1 MTNLLRPSTIPLAY
15 EGTTMPSAKYIGYL
29 GGAAVA
35 AGVGAA
41 IAVAGQGT
49 AYAETDAGASS
60 SDSAKSDSAS
70 ESKATAAT
78 AKTEKVEA
86 ADKTDKTDTV
96 DAGPARPKFDPAKA
110 IQDLTRQFGV
120 KPSKDDDEDA
130 TDSDE
135 DATDSDAADSEDADV
150 VADDEDAA
158 EEAVI
163 EDTEVENDTE
173 VEDAIEDEEPAEAT
187 TPAVFNPLNELAT
200 KASETVAALTQT
212 FAVPAAQVDD
222 DAAAVPDSDESPTAA
237 AEPVPWSPNP
247 FRPMP
252 PEPAPN
258 DMPGLLWNV
267 EQTVISAFDGVPF
280 LQPFVRE
287 GYEAGFRISQMIP
300 FVNAIIPIVN
310 IADQLPYLGTG
321 DPVEFRDASQRII
334 NNLILTL
341 HPVSVLF
348 YGYDEIA
355 DLINLEYQAEELKD
369 WFYATSWNILDP
381 FALLH
386 NRGTS
391 GLPMSPSSPSQ
402 TVETTDQVQLAAAT
416 SSALAV
422 TADDPGSGPFRA
434 VDPDPRGMP
443 AALIQ
448 TRDLIILILPT
459 QAKPVFR
466 EGFELVYR
474 VTQVVP
480 FINAVVPIT
489 NILPAF
495 FQALSGDKDGAQ
507 RAINQ
512 MLLTT
517 GPVAILYYGYDQIAD
532 LMNVED
538 AAFAA
543 KEEFYINLWDSIDA
557 AGVLHNSGQSGL

>member
-15 EGTTMPSAKYIGYL
+15 EGTSMSSAKYIGYL

-60 SDSAKSDSAS
+60 ADSSPSDSSS
-70 ESKATAAT
+70 ESKATKET
-78 AKTEKVEA
+78 AKADKVEA
-86 ADKTDKTDTV
+86 VKKDTDKETV
-96 DAGPARPKFDPAKA
+96 DAGPAKPKFDPAKA

-120 KPSKDDDEDA
+120 KPPKADEEDDEA
-130 TDSDE
+130 TSDDTDE
-135 DATDSDAADSEDADV
+135 DDVAEDEV
-150 VADDEDAA
+150 VEDDIAEDDEDAA
-158 EEAVI
+158 EEPV
-163 EDTEVENDTE
+163 V
-173 VEDAIEDEEPAEAT
+173 VEDKDDNDAAEPAA
-187 TPAVFNPLNELAT
+187 PVVFNPLHDLAT
-200 KASETVAALTQT
+200 KASETVAALTKT
-212 FAVPAAQVDD
+212 FALPAPQIDD
-222 DAAAVPDSDESPTAA
+222 TAAAPDSDQNAA
-237 AEPVPWSPNP
+237 AGPVPWSPNP

-252 PEPAPN
+252 PEPAPG
-258 DMPGLLWNV
+258 DMPGLVWNL

-310 IADQLPYLGTG
+310 IVDQLPNLATG

-334 NNLILTL
+334 NNLIVTV
-341 HPVSVLF
+341 HPISVLF

-355 DLINLEYQAEELKD
+355 DLINLEYEAQELKD
-369 WFYATSWNILDP
+369 WFYTTSWNILDP

-391 GLPMSPSSPSQ
+391 GLPMSPSSPGQ
-402 TVETTDQVQLAAAT
+402 TVETVDQVQLAAAV

-422 TADDPGSGPFRA
+422 TTDDPGSDPFRA
-434 VDPDPRGMP
+434 EDPDPHGMP
-443 AALIQ
+443 DALLQ
-448 TRDLIILILPT
+448 TRNLINLILPP

-466 EGFELVYR
+466 EGFELAYR

-480 FINAVVPIT
+480 FVNAVVPIT

-495 FQALSGDKDGAQ
+495 FQALSGDKEGAQ
-507 RAINQ
+507 RAVNQ
-512 MLLTT
+512 LLLTT

-543 KEEFYINLWDSIDA
+543 KEELYINLWDSIDA
-557 AGVLHNSGQSGL
+557 AGVLHNPGESGLLV